1 MRPVVV
7 ILILVAL
14 FSDGSSAKH
23 IKHKKHSSKTK
34 QLHKKAANLRNDQEL
49 LPENELLQE
58 NVLLPEPVAPSGG
71 MEFSYMSKLPVEVD
85 LSQFTSWLNE
95 RLTGLENQLASVE
108 TSVNERI
115 ESVSTDLSSQLGTV
129 ETSVNERI
137 ESVLTDLTYRLDT
150 VDERVNSV
158 ETRASSNEAEIA
170 SVMNSV
176 QNLPSQG
183 GSFCQTGVA
192 GCRDDCGGEDPD
204 TTYTEVPKDFDVIFP
219 TAFPGTPTVSTSL
232 NEIYMYAP
240 DNYDY
245 YGWATDPIG
254 ITSTGFTLRVKLQ
267 DRKITTLY
275 ANWIACYTL

>member
-49 LPENELLQE
+49 LPENELL
-58 NVLLPEPVAPSGG
+58 PEPVAPSGG
-71 MEFSYMSKLPVEVD
+71 MALSYMSKLPVEVD
-85 LSQFTSWLNE
+85 LSQFVSSLNE

-115 ESVSTDLSSQLGTV
+115 ESVSTDLSSQLRTV

-137 ESVLTDLTYRLDT
+137 ESVSTDLTYRLDT

-170 SVMNSV
+170 SVRNSV
-176 QNLPSQG
+176 QNLPSRG
-183 GSFCQTGVA
+183 GSLCQTGFT
-192 GCRDDCGGEDPD
+192 GCSDCGGEDPSD
-204 TTYTEVPKDFDVIFP
+204 TTYTEVPKNFDVTFP

-232 NEIYMYAP
+232 NEIHMHAP
-240 DNYDY
+240 GHDDY
-245 YGWATDPIG
+245 YGWATDPIDV
-254 ITSTGFTLRVKLQ
+254 TSTGFTLRVKLI
-267 DRKITTLY
+267 DREISRFY
-275 ANWIACYTL
+275 SNWIACYTL

>member
-7 ILILVAL
+7 ILIIVAL

-34 QLHKKAANLRNDQEL
+34 QLLKKAVNLRNDQEL
-49 LPENELLQE
+49 VPE
-58 NVLLPEPVAPSGG
+58 NVLLPEPTAPSGG

-85 LSQFTSWLNE
+85 LSQFTSMLNE

-115 ESVSTDLSSQLGTV
+115 ESVSTDL
-129 ETSVNERI
+129 
-137 ESVLTDLTYRLDT
+137 TYRLDT

-158 ETRASSNEAEIA
+158 ETRASSNEAEIE

-192 GCRDDCGGEDPD
+192 GCREDCGGEDPD

-219 TAFPGTPTVSTSL
+219 TAFPGTPKVSTSL

-245 YGWATDPIG
+245 YGWATEPIG

-267 DRKITTLY
+267 DRKITTFY
-275 ANWIACYTL
+275 ANWIACYPL

>member
-1 MRPVVV
+1 MRPVVLV
-7 ILILVAL
+7 LIIVAL

-23 IKHKKHSSKTK
+23 VKHKKHSSKTK
-34 QLHKKAANLRNDQEL
+34 QLLKKAVNLRNDQEL
-49 LPENELLQE
+49 VPE
-58 NVLLPEPVAPSGG
+58 NVLLPEPTAPSGG

-85 LSQFTSWLNE
+85 LSQFTSLLNE

-115 ESVSTDLSSQLGTV
+115 ESVS
-129 ETSVNERI
+129 
-137 ESVLTDLTYRLDT
+137 TDLTYRLDT

-183 GSFCQTGVA
+183 GSLCQTGFT
-192 GCRDDCGGEDPD
+192 GCSDCGGEDPSD
-204 TTYTEVPKDFDVIFP
+204 TTYTEVPKNFDVTFP

-232 NEIYMYAP
+232 NEIHMHAP
-240 DNYDY
+240 GHDDY
-245 YGWATDPIG
+245 YGWATDPIDV
-254 ITSTGFTLRVKLQ
+254 TSTGFTLRVKLI
-267 DRKITTLY
+267 DREISRFY
-275 ANWIACYTL
+275 SNWIACYTL

>member
-7 ILILVAL
+7 ILIIVAL

-49 LPENELLQE
+49 LPEN
-58 NVLLPEPVAPSGG
+58 VLLPEPVAPSGG
-71 MEFSYMSKLPVEVD
+71 MELSYLSKLPVEVD
-85 LSQFTSWLNE
+85 LSQFVSSLNE
-95 RLTGLENQLASVE
+95 RLTGIENQLASVE
-108 TSVNERI
+108 TSGDTTKIVNERI
-115 ESVSTDLSSQLGTV
+115 ESVSTDL
-129 ETSVNERI
+129 
-137 ESVLTDLTYRLDT
+137 TYRLDT
-150 VDERVNSV
+150 VVERVNSV

-267 DRKITTLY
+267 DRKITTFY